1 VKNGQHINFN
11 TEECVTQ
18 CIVQLFSIGA
28 IKDMIESQYQ
38 YLENRVKQF
47 F

>member
-1 VKNGQHINFN
+1 M
-11 TEECVTQ
+11 TQ

-38 YLENRVKQF
+38 YLENQVNLKRVSF
-47 F
+47 